1 MAYASITMDASSVLD
16 GRALAQTGA
25 VTFNGTSG
33 SLPTSTIPYFTDISK
48 TNNSVTVVLSTVSNV
63 LLTLQ
68 SSPDL
73 SPSNWTTIATNT
85 PSTNTWTFIDTS
97 ATGTESRFYRAFIT
111 P

>member
-33 SLPTSTIPYFTDISK
+33 SLPAPTIPYFTGISK
-48 TNNSVTVVLSTVSNV
+48 TNNSVTVVLSTMSNV
-63 LLTLQ
+63 LVTLQ

-73 SPSNWTTIATNT
+73 SLSNWATIATNT
-85 PSTNTWTFIDTS
+85 PITNTWTFIDTS
-97 ATGTESRFYRAFIT
+97 TTGNASRFYRAFIA